1 MTVIHT
7 RCCAFVG
14 RKPIQDRGGHVR
26 QLVDMLLVEH
36 VLGGSERL
44 YVLQAEPHL
53 LMHKCSSTQDA
64 VFVLAF
70 NDHTGEEEESIEY
83 LLMPRRRNFDAL
95 VRKIG
100 TFHIGNDFV
109 ERSQRRF
116 PRLGYEPV
124 QIDAERTPS
133 KGC

>member
-7 RCCAFVG
+7 RCCAFLG

-26 QLVDMLLVEH
+26 QLVDML
-36 VLGGSERL
+36 
-44 YVLQAEPHL
+44 P
-53 LMHKCSSTQDA
+53 
-64 VFVLAF
+64 
-70 NDHTGEEEESIEY
+70 GEEEESIEY

-95 VRKIG
+95 VRKNG

-109 ERSQRRF
+109 EISQRRF
-116 PRLGYEPV
+116 PRLGCEPV
-124 QIDAERTPS
+124 QIDAEKTPS